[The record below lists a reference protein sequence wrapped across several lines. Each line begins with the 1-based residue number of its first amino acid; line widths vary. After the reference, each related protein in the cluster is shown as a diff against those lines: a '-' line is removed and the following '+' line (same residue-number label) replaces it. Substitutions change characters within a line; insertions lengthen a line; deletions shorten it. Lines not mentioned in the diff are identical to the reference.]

1 MEVISVAV
9 TGAAGLV
16 GQPLVHALAG
26 NPDVARVVALDVR
39 EPARRPPSVELH
51 RVDIAGTR
59 LAPLLAGVDV
69 IVHLAGVVDPI
80 ADEALMA
87 RVNVGGTRQVL
98 EAAATVGVRRVVR
111 VSSATVYGAWA
122 NNPVPLTEDAP
133 LRPNPAFSPA
143 VQGAEV
149 ERLLAE
155 WRAAHPDVVTTTL
168 RAAPV
173 VGPGAERLPA
183 RILLGRP
190 ALRVRNAEPP
200 VQVVHVDD
208 LVSALALAAT
218 TDLPGVYNVAA
229 DGWLAAGEAR
239 ALTGRAAVPAI
250 GEEALTRLLRRS
262 WALGVGDVPPGVV
275 PYLVHPW
282 VIANDRLRAA
292 GWVPAHTNSDAIRE
306 GVASLSSSRRGVDA
320 RVAIGA
326 AGAAVVTVVVATR
339 MRRRRRRTG

>member
-1 MEVISVAV
+1 MNVSSIAV

-16 GQPLVHALAG
+16 GQPLLQVLADH
-26 NPDVARVVALDVR
+26 PDVTRVVALDVR
-39 EPARRPPSVELH
+39 EPMRRPRGTEFH

-59 LAPLLAGVDV
+59 LAPLLQGIDV

-80 ADEALMA
+80 PDEALMA

-98 EAAATVGVRRVVR
+98 DAAAVVGAKRIVR

-122 NNPVPLTEDAP
+122 NNPVPLSEDVA
-133 LRPNPAFSPA
+133 LRPNPKFSPA

-155 WRAAHPDVVTTTL
+155 WHRDHPDVVTTTL

-183 RILLGRP
+183 RVLLGRP
-190 ALRVRNAEPP
+190 PLRVRGAAAP

-218 TDLPGVYNVAA
+218 TDMPGVYNVAA
-229 DGWLAAGEAR
+229 DGWVAAEDVR
-239 ALTGRAAVPAI
+239 ALVGRTNVPAVP
-250 GEEALTRLLRRS
+250 EEALVKALARA
-262 WALGVGDVPPGVV
+262 WALGVGDVPPGIV

-292 GWVPAHTNSDAIRE
+292 GWEPRHTNEQAIRE
-306 GVASLSSSRRGVDA
+306 GVATLGATRAGPDPRVVAGVA
-320 RVAIGA
+320 V
-326 AGAAVVTVVVATR
+326 GAAVVTVAAYRIKRRR
-339 MRRRRRRTG
+339 MRP

>member
-1 MEVISVAV
+1 MDVVSIAV

-16 GQPLVHALAG
+16 GQPLLEALAAHA
-26 NPDVARVVALDVR
+26 DVTRIVGLDVR
-39 EPARRPPSVELH
+39 EPTRRPPTAEVH

-59 LAPLLAGVDV
+59 LAPLLDGVDV

-80 ADEALMA
+80 PDEALMA

-133 LRPNPAFSPA
+133 LRPNPDYSPA

-155 WRAAHPDVVTTTL
+155 WRTSHPEVVATTL

-190 ALRVRNAEPP
+190 ALRVRGADAP

-229 DGWLAAGEAR
+229 DGWLAAETAR
-239 ALTGRAAVPAI
+239 AVVGRSAVPAL
-250 GEEALTRLLRRS
+250 GEEALTRALKRA
-262 WALGVGDVPPGVV
+262 WALGVGDIPPGVV

-282 VIANDRLRAA
+282 VIANDRLRAV
-292 GWVPAHTNSDAIRE
+292 GWTPTHSNAEAIRE
-306 GVASLSSSRRGVDA
+306 GVAALTAARGVDG
-320 RVAIGA
+320 RVVAGA
-326 AGAAVVTVVVATR
+326 AGAAVVTALVAAR
-339 MRRRRRRTG
+339 MRRRRRRSD

>member
-1 MEVISVAV
+1 MNVSSIAV

-16 GQPLVHALAG
+16 GQPLLQVLADH
-26 NPDVARVVALDVR
+26 PAVTRVVGLDVR
-39 EPARRPPSVELH
+39 EPMRRPRASEFH

-59 LAPLLAGVDV
+59 LAPLLEGIDV

-98 EAAATVGVRRVVR
+98 DAAAAVGARRVVR
-111 VSSATVYGAWA
+111 VSSAAVYGAWA
-122 NNPVPLTEDAP
+122 NNPVPLTEDVA
-133 LRPNPAFSPA
+133 LRPNPKFSPA

-155 WRAAHPDVVTTTL
+155 WHREHPDVVTTTL

-183 RILLGRP
+183 AVLLGRP
-190 ALRVRNAEPP
+190 PLRVRGATPP

-229 DGWLAAGEAR
+229 DGWLDADDAR
-239 ALTGRAAVPAI
+239 ALIGRSTVPAVP
-250 GEEALTRLLRRS
+250 EEALTRALERT
-262 WALGVGDVPPGVV
+262 WALGVGDVPPGIV

-282 VIANDRLRAA
+282 VIANDRLACRGLGASAHERA
-292 GWVPAHTNSDAIRE
+292 GH
-306 GVASLSSSRRGVDA
+306 SRRRGDTLVDA
-320 RVAIGA
+320 RGPDPRVLAGVA
-326 AGAAVVTVVVATR
+326 AGAVAVTVIGYRVT
-339 MRRRRRRTG
+339 RRRARR

>member
-1 MEVISVAV
+1 MNVSSIAV

-16 GQPLVHALAG
+16 GQPLLQVLADH
-26 NPDVARVVALDVR
+26 PDVTRVVGLDVR
-39 EPARRPPSVELH
+39 EPPRRPRGSEFH

-59 LAPLLAGVDV
+59 LAPLLEGIDV

-80 ADEALMA
+80 PDEALMA

-98 EAAATVGVRRVVR
+98 EAAAAVGAKRIVR

-122 NNPVPLTEDAP
+122 NNPTPLSEDVA
-133 LRPNPAFSPA
+133 LRPNPKFSPA

-155 WRAAHPDVVTTTL
+155 WHRDHPDVVTTTL

-183 RILLGRP
+183 RVLLGRP
-190 ALRVRNAEPP
+190 PLRVRGAAPP

-218 TDLPGVYNVAA
+218 TELPGVYNVAA
-229 DGWLAAGEAR
+229 DGWLDAEEAR
-239 ALTGRAAVPAI
+239 ALVGRSTVPAVP
-250 GEEALTRLLRRS
+250 EEALVRALART
-262 WALGVGDVPPGVV
+262 WALGVGDVPPGIV

-292 GWVPAHTNSDAIRE
+292 GWEPRHTNEQAIRE
-306 GVASLSSSRRGVDA
+306 GVATLAATRAGPDPRAVAGV
-320 RVAIGA
+320 A
-326 AGAAVVTVVVATR
+326 AGAVVVTFVAYRLT
-339 MRRRRRRTG
+339 RRRARR